1 MASSTEQ
8 NRERNFRDLLQQ
20 AHFFAMQL
28 YLQTSS
34 REPPFTGMSPEQ
46 YESFIRARE
55 LLAQWEGLEEV
66 APGFEPA
73 FKSLLATL
81 RSPRQA
87 GGVPAAD
94 IEAAR
99 QVLHS
104 AAARLRSLS
113 AGNRAGSSP
122 SADPR
127 EKAVARA
134 DAHETKGTTGASAS
148 ERAPVEITGGERAAD
163 VRVPA
168 APAAGESV
176 GDREHRPIT
185 EARLL
190 SMVNASGDSFWEMD
204 VQRRFVH
211 ISDNMCRLMGYPME
225 ELRGRPVL
233 DFMTPEYRAELLR
246 LAAARAGADNPLA
259 HIGPIRHDGE
269 FFRKDGT
276 RLWVETVSVPVF
288 GDGGTHIGYFGITR
302 DMTERKRAEQSLQA
316 ANRQLEEQL
325 ERINQLHEQLREQAI
340 RDDLTGVYNRR
351 HFVEVA
357 DNELERARRLGAPLS
372 LVMLDLDHFKSVN
385 DQHGHATGDAALK
398 AVGAMLSATTRVD
411 DLACRLGGEEFA
423 VLLSGVPHEPALERA
438 EKWRALL
445 AATAI
450 PAAGAA
456 LRLTAS
462 FGVATL
468 QRRDG
473 SIDELMKVADTRL
486 YRAKSLGRNRV
497 VGRDAD

>member
-1 MASSTEQ
+1 MATSTEQ
-8 NRERNFRDLLQQ
+8 DRERNFRDLLQQ

-34 REPPFTGMSPEQ
+34 REPPFAGMRPEQ

-55 LLAQWEGLEEV
+55 LLAQWAYLNEV
-66 APGFEPA
+66 VPGFESA

-81 RSPRQA
+81 RSPRPA
-87 GGVPAAD
+87 RSVPSSD
-94 IEAAR
+94 IESAR
-99 QVLHS
+99 QVLHTG
-104 AAARLRSLS
+104 AARLRSFS
-113 AGNRAGSSP
+113 AGNGVGSHSSDPPLGTAG
-122 SADPR
+122 
-127 EKAVARA
+127 AVP
-134 DAHETKGTTGASAS
+134 DAHETKARTMSSAS
-148 ERAPVEITGGERAAD
+148 ESAAVEVAGGEDAPEAHA
-163 VRVPA
+163 PA
-168 APAAGESV
+168 APAIV
-176 GDREHRPIT
+176 GDRNHRPIT

-211 ISDNMCRLMGYPME
+211 ISDNMCRLMGYPEE

-246 LAAARAGADNPLA
+246 LAAARSTADNPLA
-259 HIGPIRHDGE
+259 HTGPIRHDGE

-288 GDGGTHIGYFGITR
+288 DEGGTHIGYFGITR
-302 DMTERKRAEQSLQA
+302 DMTERKLAEQSLQA
-316 ANRQLEEQL
+316 ANRQLEAQL

-357 DNELERARRLGAPLS
+357 DNELERARRHGAPLS
-372 LVMLDLDHFKSVN
+372 LVMLDLDHFKNVN
-385 DQHGHATGDAALK
+385 DQHGHAAGDAALK
-398 AVGAMLSATTRVD
+398 TVGTMLGATTRAD

-423 VLLSGVPHEPALERA
+423 VLLSGVSHELALERA

-445 AATAI
+445 AGTAI
-450 PAAGAA
+450 PAAGAT
-456 LRLTAS
+456 LQLTAS

-468 QRRDG
+468 RRRDG

-486 YRAKSLGRNRV
+486 YRAKALGRNRV
-497 VGRDAD
+497 VGEGAD